1 MKKLYLVFCF
11 ASLVLLNA
19 CQEGNGKSKEKEPT
33 KSTSIAPSNGSLPIA
48 CVNLDTLKLYH
59 KLYEELETRIKS
71 EQRKAERQ
79 LSSKEQQYRKEVDN
93 FKRRVQGGLV
103 SDKEIQE
110 KGLAFQKK
118 EQELMMQQRALSQGL
133 AATEQELIQEWFDTI
148 STYMEE
154 YNKDKGYQ
162 VVLPYQAGTFLY
174 MNNAL
179 DITEEVLEGLNEKYD
194 ADEKAGSSEEKK
206 ESK

>member
-1 MKKLYLVFCF
+1 VKKLYFVFCF

-19 CQEGNGKSKEKEPT
+19 CQEGNGKTKEKEPT
-33 KSTSIAPSNGSLPIA
+33 KSSTVTPTNGSFPVA

-71 EQRKAERQ
+71 EHRKAERQ
-79 LSSKEQQYRKEVDN
+79 LSSKEQRYRKEVDN

-103 SDKEIQE
+103 SDSEMQE
-110 KGLAFQKK
+110 KGIAFQKK

-133 AATEQELIQEWFDTI
+133 VVTEQELLQQWFDTI

-154 YNKDKGYQ
+154 YNKGRGYQ
-162 VVLPYQAGTFLY
+162 VVFPYQTGTFLY

-194 ADEKAGSSEEKK
+194 SDKKAEDKK